1 MLCRLMF
8 KEKSCILQGN
18 SCFTYVCLLVIYPN
32 YDHVTFQYKLLLE
45 EVTFRLVLDQSQI
58 KDTMERKKKTKDKDR
73 HVCIVYI
80 LQVPLIYA

>member
-32 YDHVTFQYKLLLE
+32 YAHVTFQYKLLLE
-45 EVTFRLVLDQSQI
+45 EATFGLVLDQSQI
-58 KDTMERKKKTKDKDR
+58 KDTMKKKTTKDKNR
-73 HVCIVYI
+73 HICMYSI